1 MTKNEQWI
9 LEYLRENQGF
19 NTPTAIGWA
28 HAAAHPAV
36 SSCCHH
42 SSWASPILKRLVA
55 KGLVERNSK
64 GHYRI
69 NDKCL

>member
-36 SSCCHH
+36 SSC
-42 SSWASPILKRLVA
+42 
-55 KGLVERNSK
+55 
-64 GHYRI
+64 
-69 NDKCL
+69 